1 MHLHYRND
9 ISANL
14 KNPPFTL
21 NAQSQGSATTTAS
34 PLPPPLSTALH
45 PVAAAISATT
55 SPGTELQHRRRRRLR
70 RRAPATTNRR
80 HRRGISRITIPELRI
95 PHPSPGVSATRREG
109 VLVVEMAA
117 VAVWYSYWFRVGYC
131 YRSALDNEALFRFGN
146 LHLGSRFWACTVSYG
161 RCNTCHN
168 TSNGDFWLTIIIH
181 GYLAPEYAS
190 SGKLAE
196 RPGVY
201 SFGVVLLELITGRK
215 LMVVRFYLHVS
226 LLRSSP
232 QEF

>member
-1 MHLHYRND
+1 MKTESNMLLMSLGNQKRLEHSTGVHHQLDD
-9 ISANL
+9 ILTESVVDSLLMSSLLTL
-14 KNPPFTL
+14 KLISMGQVADFGL
-21 NAQSQGSATTTAS
+21 ARLAMDAATHVTTR
-34 PLPPPLSTALH
+34 
-45 PVAAAISATT
+45 VM
-55 SPGTELQHRRRRRLR
+55 GT
-70 RRAPATTNRR
+70 
-80 HRRGISRITIPELRI
+80 
-95 PHPSPGVSATRREG
+95 
-109 VLVVEMAA
+109 
-117 VAVWYSYWFRVGYC
+117 F
-131 YRSALDNEALFRFGN
+131 
-146 LHLGSRFWACTVSYG
+146 
-161 RCNTCHN
+161 
-168 TSNGDFWLTIIIH
+168 